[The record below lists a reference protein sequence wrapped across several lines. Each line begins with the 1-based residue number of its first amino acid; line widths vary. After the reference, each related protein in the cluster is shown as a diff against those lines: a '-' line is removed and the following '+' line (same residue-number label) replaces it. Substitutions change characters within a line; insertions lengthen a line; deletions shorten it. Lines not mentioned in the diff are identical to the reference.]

1 MFGWF
6 TRKRSPSVLDLA
18 EADAVAKLACQ
29 RVHQLRELKV
39 RATTNGLLANVSA
52 DVRERVQAKLA
63 AAQQV
68 TG

>member
-1 MFGWF
+1 MRWPWSKP
-6 TRKRSPSVLDLA
+6 RPCRAEKVALA
-18 EADAVAKLACQ
+18 SKLGVASQDVGRAH
-29 RVHQLRELKV
+29 RVAV
-39 RATTNGLLANVSA
+39 RATTNGLLANVSP